1 MFNVLHYYDMAIVN
15 SIPKPTKFGIKFSK
29 LNCPELINDQG
40 KMISYPYFQVV
51 GNLMHAIMNSRL
63 DCAFTINNL
72 AQYMSNLDISHWQG
86 IK

>member
-1 MFNVLHYYDMAIVN
+1 MAIVN
-15 SIPKPTKFGIKFSK
+15 YILKPMKFGIKFSK
-29 LNCPELINDQG
+29 MNCPKLISDQG

-51 GNLMHAIMNSRL
+51 GNLMCAIMNSRL
-63 DCAFTINNL
+63 EYAFTINNL